1 MLGGDGVSA
10 VATGAD
16 PTRALIRWLHAIEV
30 PGVVVLACSHAAPP
44 VVSDTAAGVVVDGC
58 IADVALSLPAQLLAC
73 GVSKILV
80 GACPERPEDAARQLA
95 LWSEV
100 FDTVGPAPDGAR
112 PRRRH
117 AGPVFDLRSPAVSR
131 RSLFGLRSRTA
142 PPFDLAGDDVA
153 RGIEAM
159 RILRDGG
166 RARFD
171 AAAAGPS
178 DRAGVAIEAD
188 GCTACGVCVRAC
200 PEGAMVLTHEGG
212 VSALHHRRDACRADR
227 ACIRLCPESALRVT
241 AELSVVDLLDDPLVE
256 PFAVLATVAT
266 SVCSRCGA
274 RHPSSDGPL
283 CPTCRFRR
291 ANPFGSST
299 PRRR

>member
-1 MLGGDGVSA
+1 MLGGDGSSA

-44 VVSDTAAGVVVDGC
+44 VVPDTAVGVVVDGC
-58 IADVALSLPAQLLAC
+58 IADVGLSLPAQLLAC
-73 GVSKILV
+73 GVSEILV
-80 GACPERPEDAARQLA
+80 GACPERPDDAARTST
-95 LWSEV
+95 LWSDV
-100 FDTVGPAPDGAR
+100 FGTVRPAPDDAR

-131 RSLFGLRSRTA
+131 RSLFGLRSHA
-142 PPFDLAGDDVA
+142 VPPFDLSGDDVA
-153 RGIEAM
+153 RGVEAM

-166 RARFD
+166 RARLD
-171 AAAAGPS
+171 ASAAGPS
-178 DRAGVAIEAD
+178 DRAGVAIDAD

-200 PEGAMVLTHEGG
+200 PEGAMALTHEGG
-212 VSALHHRRDACRADR
+212 VSTLLHRHDSCRADR
-227 ACIRLCPESALRVT
+227 VCIRLCPEAALRVT
-241 AELSVVDLLDDPLVE
+241 AELSTVDLLDDPLV
-256 PFAVLATVAT
+256 VLATVAT
-266 SVCSRCGA
+266 VVCSRCGT

-291 ANPFGSST
+291 TNPFGSGA
-299 PRRR
+299 PRGR